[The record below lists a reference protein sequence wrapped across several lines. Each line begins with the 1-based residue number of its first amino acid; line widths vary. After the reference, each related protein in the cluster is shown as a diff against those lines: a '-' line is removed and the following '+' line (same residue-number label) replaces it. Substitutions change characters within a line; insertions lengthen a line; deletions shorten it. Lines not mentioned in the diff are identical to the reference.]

1 MFYKWTDVD
10 IYYKWFANIWCL
22 DETDC
27 CCVCSKYPL
36 MIRALWSNPE
46 LGISNQHLIM
56 ARLTRCNIDSWT
68 QSWHCTGGVSGREG
82 NTWWSALSPTVSDQ
96 GNYPVFPEIEN
107 RKLLRCYHYHSPVAT
122 LMLLHLAQR
131 LVTTQWHSVSDHHLR
146 WGEGQLPISWAPLMT
161 CHQKNAHS
169 IGSILA
175 KLAKWSPINF
185 VFQRMSLFVVWNV
198 DSDKNILIIQ
208 IARAT
213 SLVFM
218 GIGRD
223 FSLTLLNVF
232 MNWNCKS
239 GGRGKDFFVLQKRFV
254 FCKDEKEIKR

>member
-1 MFYKWTDVD
+1 
-10 IYYKWFANIWCL
+10 
-22 DETDC
+22 
-27 CCVCSKYPL
+27 

-68 QSWHCTGGVSGREG
+68 QSWHWGSLREGREHLMISLVTDCIRSG
-82 NTWWSALSPTVSDQ
+82 KLSC
-96 GNYPVFPEIEN
+96 FPENEN

-185 VFQRMSLFVVWNV
+185 VL
-198 DSDKNILIIQ
+198 
-208 IARAT
+208 
-213 SLVFM
+213 
-218 GIGRD
+218 
-223 FSLTLLNVF
+223 
-232 MNWNCKS
+232 
-239 GGRGKDFFVLQKRFV
+239 
-254 FCKDEKEIKR
+254 

>member
-1 MFYKWTDVD
+1 MDGC
-10 IYYKWFANIWCL
+10 IYYNWFASIWTRLTVAVFALNIHWWSEHCGVIQSSELAINIWSWPGL
-22 DETDC
+22 PD
-27 CCVCSKYPL
+27 V
-36 MIRALWSNPE
+36 I
-46 LGISNQHLIM
+46 
-56 ARLTRCNIDSWT
+56 LTAGPSPD
-68 QSWHCTGGVSGREG
+68 TGGVSGREG

-96 GNYPVFPEIEN
+96 GIYPVFPENEN

-198 DSDKNILIIQ
+198 NSDKNILIIQ

-239 GGRGKDFFVLQKRFV
+239 GGREKDFLCCKRDLYFA
-254 FCKDEKEIKR
+254 KMKKK